1 MSMFKQRRGTGR
13 TYRKALTACIA
24 ASEGRCVVYIVGNGA
39 EFKSVHEALRT
50 YVPDGTHMRYGS
62 FRFPGGGCIDVR
74 LASDDMRGVR
84 YTHYVTDELLG
95 LTWPMIEELLDSLHT
110 APFTKL

>member
-13 TYRKALTACIA
+13 TYRKILGACMA
-24 ASEGRCVVYIVGNGA
+24 ASEGHRVVYIVGNGA
-39 EFKSVHEALRT
+39 EFRHVQNALSVQ
-50 YVPDGTHMRYGS
+50 VPDCTLIKHGS
-62 FRFPGGGCIDVR
+62 FKFPGEGCIEIR
-74 LASDDMRGVR
+74 LASENMRGAR

-110 APFTKL
+110 SPFTKL